1 MYATVADLR
10 AEGVTEAACSD
21 TRLSLLIEEASRSID
36 RITGWFF
43 EPRPM
48 TLLLD
53 GRGSPTIEPPVPP
66 IRIDRLSI
74 GASDLEITPNV
85 LTRVGAPVAPGFD
98 APRLSLVDGGVF
110 PRGFANVTARGVW
123 GFTEHNGSPEGGTPQ
138 EIRRACMLLVLRLLH
153 PLASE
158 ASTEARSRWRVL
170 EERTRDQSYRLD
182 SIKDVGPFT
191 GDAELDRVLLR
202 YRRPAGM
209 GAV

>member
-1 MYATVADLR
+1 
-10 AEGVTEAACSD
+10 
-21 TRLSLLIEEASRSID
+21 
-36 RITGWFF
+36 
-43 EPRPM
+43 M
-48 TLLLD
+48 TLLLN

-66 IRIDRLSI
+66 IRIDRLTI
-74 GASDLEITPNV
+74 AGGEVAPSDV
-85 LTRVGAPVAPGFD
+85 VVVGAPIKPGFD
-98 APRLSLVDGGVF
+98 SPRLTLTGGWSF
-110 PRGFANVTARGVW
+110 PCGRGNVVAAGLW
-123 GFTEHNGSPEGGTPQ
+123 GFTEHDGSPEGGTPL
-138 EIRRACMLLVLRLLH
+138 EVRRACMLLVLRLLH

-158 ASTEARSRWRVL
+158 ASNEARSRWRVL